1 MKVIV
6 VGYGSIGKR
15 HVRNLLK
22 IPNIEIIVCTKQ
34 IINQTYPKKIKIIN
48 SIEKSFVENL
58 DACFIT
64 NITTLH
70 ISTAIKFAELGINLF
85 IEKPLS
91 NSTNQINQLVNLI
104 KKKKLITQLGCQ
116 LRFHDGIKTI
126 KKLISDERI
135 GRILSARVECGS
147 YLPDWHPHEDYKKGY
162 SAMDELGGGV
172 ILTCIHEIDYL
183 YWFFGDVE
191 KVFSMSGRYSDLDI
205 SADDLSAII
214 IKFKNDVIAE
224 VHLDYFQK
232 PEFRSCKIIGT
243 NGVIYWDSN
252 TNIVKLY
259 NIKQGKWK
267 NMLKISN
274 YKRNTMFEKEIKHF
288 IYCLK
293 RKNLTINPVEKDG
306 VKTLKIAL
314 AAIKSAKTDRVV
326 RL

>member
-1 MKVIV
+1 M

-15 HVRNLLK
+15 HVQNLSK

-34 IINQTYPKKIKIIN
+34 IINQRYPKKIKIID
-48 SIEKSFVENL
+48 SIEKSFVENP
-58 DACFIT
+58 DVCFIT

-70 ISTAIKFAELGINLF
+70 ISTAIKFAERGVNLF

-91 NSTNQINQLVNLI
+91 NSSNQINQLVNLI

-126 KKLISDERI
+126 KKLISNGRI
-135 GRILSARVECGS
+135 GKILSAHVECGS
-147 YLPDWHPHEDYKKGY
+147 YLPDWHPHEDYKRGY

-214 IKFKNDVIAE
+214 MKFKNNVIAE
-224 VHLDYFQK
+224 VHLDYFQR

-243 NGVIYWDSN
+243 NGTIYWDSD

-274 YKRNTMFEKEIKHF
+274 YERNTIFKREIKHF
-288 IYCLK
+288 LYCLK
-293 RKNLTINPVEKDG
+293 KKKFTINPVEKDG